1 MALAAEKSKR
11 EEHNYLGV
19 ESNYRLENYYRL
31 NPTLTAD
38 QGALLRGANGCFKF
52 SCSLTI
58 TTIGEEIAA

>member
-19 ESNYRLENYYRL
+19 ESNYRLGSYYRL

-38 QGALLRGANGCFKF
+38 QGALLRGANGCFKLD
-52 SCSLTI
+52 CSLSNA
-58 TTIGEEIAA
+58 TTGEEVAT

>member
-19 ESNYRLENYYRL
+19 ESNYRLGSYYRL

-38 QGALLRGANGCFKF
+38 LGALLIGASVCFKF

-58 TTIGEEIAA
+58 KTIGEEIAE